1 MAQAAT
7 NVFDTVPAKR
17 NLDFYEKNH
26 VDPKKVTDFLDL
38 TKEEISGATGVPKG
52 SVRFD
57 ARIPEELKRYITEL
71 AVACEKVAEVYG
83 GDVIKTGMWFQTRNP
98 LLGNISPRDMI
109 RLGRFSKLMRFI
121 QNART
126 GERP

>member
-1 MAQAAT
+1 MATTAP
-7 NVFDTVPAKR
+7 NVFETVPLRR

-26 VDPKKVTDFLDL
+26 VSPKKVTDFLEL
-38 TKEEISGATGVPKG
+38 TKDEISGATGVPKG
-52 SVRFD
+52 SIRFD
-57 ARIPEELKRYITEL
+57 DRIPEELKRYITEL
-71 AVACEKVAEVYG
+71 AVACEKVAEVFG
-83 GDVIKTGMWFQTRNP
+83 GDAIKTVMWFQTRNP

-126 GERP
+126 GQRP